1 MSAARYNPSMKVYV
15 NTILALPWT
24 EAGEA
29 PDWQRL
35 YDRREDDALATVPA
49 GGVYLTAWGDVQK
62 DRLVVEIV
70 AWGRG
75 LESWSVD
82 YRTLAGDPVTPLPWA
97 ALDELLVER
106 FVHAGG
112 GSMAIGRL
120 AIDTGYATQK
130 VYAWMRRQS
139 PACVLAVKGVERL
152 SASVGVA
159 GRMDVT
165 GGGQRQRRGLPVW
178 PVGSSRAEEHT
189 S

>member
-49 GGVYLTAWGDVQK
+49 GGVYLTAGVDVQK

-75 LESWSVD
+75 LDSWSVD
-82 YRTLAGDPVTPLPWA
+82 YPPLSGDPVNPPPRA
-97 ALDELLVER
+97 ALDELLVQR
-106 FVHAGG
+106 FVLPGG
-112 GSMAIGRL
+112 GTMATGRPWCGE
-120 AIDTGYATQK
+120 DYAT
-130 VYAWMRRQS
+130 
-139 PACVLAVKGVERL
+139 PKGTH
-152 SASVGVA
+152 
-159 GRMDVT
+159 DVRP
-165 GGGQRQRRGLPVW
+165 QP
-178 PVGSSRAEEHT
+178 PE
-189 S
+189 

>member
-49 GGVYLTAWGDVQK
+49 GGVYLTAGVDVQK

-82 YRTLAGDPVTPLPWA
+82 YRTLSGDPVRT
-97 ALDELLVER
+97 
-106 FVHAGG
+106 
-112 GSMAIGRL
+112 
-120 AIDTGYATQK
+120 
-130 VYAWMRRQS
+130 
-139 PACVLAVKGVERL
+139 
-152 SASVGVA
+152 
-159 GRMDVT
+159 
-165 GGGQRQRRGLPVW
+165 
-178 PVGSSRAEEHT
+178 EEHT
-189 S
+189 SELQSLMRISYA

>member
-49 GGVYLTAWGDVQK
+49 GGVYLTAGVDVQK
-62 DRLVVEIV
+62 DRLVVEVV

-82 YRTLAGDPVTPLPWA
+82 YRTLSGDPVTPPPWA

-112 GSMAIGRL
+112 GSMGIGRL
-120 AIDTGYATQK
+120 AIDTAPCTQK
-130 VYAWMRRQS
+130 VYPRHLRQA
-139 PACVLAVKGVERL
+139 PP
-152 SASVGVA
+152 
-159 GRMDVT
+159 
-165 GGGQRQRRGLPVW
+165 GL
-178 PVGSSRAEEHT
+178 
-189 S
+189 